1 MSGRF
6 FVDGDGPSA
15 PKVAIVSRSLAQ
27 RNFGNRDPIGHRLR
41 LADSLLTIV
50 GVVGDV
56 GYEGIG
62 KPAGPALYVP
72 FAQSSFGGVWIAVR
86 GSIAPSS
93 LLGPIRDAIHAV
105 DPLMNARELRSMN
118 DMLSDTMV
126 RPRFQAWLLT
136 TFGGLALIL
145 AAVGIYGVI
154 AYAVSQRTSE
164 IGLRLALGAPRASV
178 VSLILQ
184 RGMAP
189 VIVGLAFGLVA
200 AVAFSRVMTGLLYG
214 VSPTDASTLVA
225 VTILLSAVAV
235 AAAYM
240 PARRAARLD
249 PISALRS
256 D

>member
-1 MSGRF
+1 
-6 FVDGDGPSA
+6 
-15 PKVAIVSRSLAQ
+15 
-27 RNFGNRDPIGHRLR
+27 
-41 LADSLLTIV
+41 
-50 GVVGDV
+50 
-56 GYEGIG
+56 
-62 KPAGPALYVP
+62 
-72 FAQSSFGGVWIAVR
+72 
-86 GSIAPSS
+86 

-105 DPLMNARELRSMN
+105 DPLMNPRELRSM
-118 DMLSDTMV
+118 DEMLSDTMV

-184 RGMAP
+184 RGMVP
-189 VIVGLAFGLVA
+189 VVVGLAIGLVA
-200 AVAFSRVMTGLLYG
+200 AFAFSRVMTGLLYG
-214 VSPTDASTLVA
+214 VSPTDAPTLVG